1 MKRLLL
7 FTILFVYS
15 CVSYG
20 YSILPKFA
28 TVTPSGHTLYFEID
42 TVDFGIPGGG
52 AWVTCGESHGSVHY
66 GSISA
71 YSNLSGHVI
80 IPDSVEYDNVK
91 YPVTAIGAYAFCR
104 CTNLNS
110 ITFPSKMVSIGE
122 HSFDGCTS
130 LASISFPDSV
140 TTIEDNSFIGCTS
153 LSMVNIG
160 RGVTHL
166 GSNTFK
172 NCTNLHVVYFNPTG
186 CTNGGTWGNDT
197 FRDCNALQE
206 VYIGN
211 NVSHMPSYLF
221 AACSQLPD
229 IYFISST
236 PPTLGVNV
244 FPGNRNVVAHVP
256 CNSLSNYMSVLV
268 NRDNATFSFV
278 CFQLFDVS
286 IISNDSMRGIGYYVP
301 ITNTTFAIFA
311 TSNYGYHFDHWSTG
325 STANPDTVILTGDTT
340 IAAFFSPN
348 QYALHVLSADST
360 LGSVNGNGL
369 YDYLDTV
376 SISATPVTH
385 YHFLRWNDG
394 NTMNPRIITITNDIN
409 YTAIFAIDTH
419 SVSLQVDSI
428 IHGFCNGNG
437 NYVYGTAATAVAI
450 PYSGYQFSHWSNG
463 STNNPYTFAVV
474 DDTLLTAY
482 FRTVVETYQDTFVQH
497 DTLVVHDTIY
507 ITCDVQD
514 TIYINHYVHD
524 TTYIN
529 NYVHDTIIAY
539 VNQYVHD
546 TTFINNYVYDTLY
559 VYRTL
564 YDTTFIY
571 THIHDTTFLTQYI
584 HDTAFVNHY
593 IHDTLYLTQWMY
605 EYIHDTLIQTV
616 TQYVHDTTFINN
628 YIHDTT
634 FLDRYIYEYLHDT
647 IMQYIN
653 HYIHDTTYINNYIH
667 DTAYL
672 TQYVHDTAFIYQYIH
687 DTIFSYVNHYIRD
700 TTFVNNYIYDT
711 IYLYRYI
718 YDTIYIHDTIYLG
731 GEGLED
737 IALLNARIYQRNG
750 MIVVEGAEG
759 NPVYLYDVVGRL
771 LATRRETVQEVL
783 LDVPA
788 SGAYLVK
795 IGDAPAR
802 RIVVRR

>member
-7 FTILFVYS
+7 FTILFVYYS
-15 CVSYG
+15 ISYG
-20 YSILPKFA
+20 YSVLPKFA

-66 GSISA
+66 GSIAA

-80 IPDSVEYDNVK
+80 IPDSVEYNNVK
-91 YPVTAIGAYAFCR
+91 YPVTAIGSYAFCR

-110 ITFPSKMVSIGE
+110 ITFPPKMVSIGE

-130 LASISFPDSV
+130 LASISIPDSV

-172 NCTNLHVVYFNPTG
+172 NCTNLHIVYFNSTG

-221 AACSQLPD
+221 AACSQLPE
-229 IYFISST
+229 IYFLSST
-236 PPTLGVNV
+236 PPSFGVNV
-244 FPGNRNVVAHVP
+244 FPGNRNVIAHVP

-286 IISNDSMRGIGYYVP
+286 IISNDSTRGIGYYIP

-325 STANPDTVILTGDTT
+325 STANPDTVTLTGDST
-340 IAAFFSPN
+340 IAAFFAPN
-348 QYALHVLSADST
+348 QYALHVSSTDST
-360 LGSVNGNGL
+360 LGSVSGNGL
-369 YDYLDTV
+369 YDYLDTL
-376 SISATPVTH
+376 SISAATITH
-385 YHFLRWNDG
+385 YHFVRWTDG
-394 NTMNPRIITITNDIN
+394 NTMNPRNIIITSDTNF
-409 YTAIFAIDTH
+409 TAIFAIDTH

-437 NYVYGTAATAVAI
+437 NYVYGTSATAVAI
-450 PYSGYQFSHWSNG
+450 PYSGYLFSHWSNG
-463 STNNPYTFAVV
+463 STYNPYNFAVV
-474 DDTLLTAY
+474 GDTRLTAY
-482 FRTVVETYQDTFVQH
+482 FRTDDETYQDTIVLH
-497 DTLVVHDTIY
+497 DTLIVHDTTY

-514 TIYINHYVHD
+514 TMYINHYIHD

-529 NYVHDTIIAY
+529 NY
-539 VNQYVHD
+539 
-546 TTFINNYVYDTLY
+546 
-559 VYRTL
+559 
-564 YDTTFIY
+564 
-571 THIHDTTFLTQYI
+571 IHDTTY
-584 HDTAFVNHY
+584 
-593 IHDTLYLTQWMY
+593 
-605 EYIHDTLIQTV
+605 
-616 TQYVHDTTFINN
+616 
-628 YIHDTT
+628 
-634 FLDRYIYEYLHDT
+634 LDRYIYEYLHDT

-667 DTAYL
+667 DTVHL

-687 DTIFSYVNHYIRD
+687 DTIVNYVNNYIHD
-700 TTFVNNYIYDT
+700 TTFINNYIYDT

-718 YDTIYIHDTIYLG
+718 YDTVYIHDTIYIQE
-731 GEGLED
+731 GEGIGN
-737 IALLNARIYQRNG
+737 IALLNAKIYQRNG
-750 MIVVEGAEG
+750 QIVVEGAEG
-759 NPVYLYDVVGRL
+759 YPVCLYDVVGRL
-771 LATRRETVQEVL
+771 LATRRETAQEVL

-802 RIVVRR
+802 RVVVRR

>member
-20 YSILPKFA
+20 YSVLPKFA

-91 YPVTAIGAYAFCR
+91 YPVTAIGTYAFCR

-130 LASISFPDSV
+130 LASISIPDSV

-236 PPTLGVNV
+236 PPTLGENV

-286 IISNDSMRGIGYYVP
+286 IISNDSTRGIGYYVP

-340 IAAFFSPN
+340 IAAYFSPN

-482 FRTVVETYQDTFVQH
+482 FRTDVETYQDTFVQH

-514 TIYINHYVHD
+514 TIYINH
-524 TTYIN
+524 
-529 NYVHDTIIAY
+529 
-539 VNQYVHD
+539 
-546 TTFINNYVYDTLY
+546 
-559 VYRTL
+559 
-564 YDTTFIY
+564 
-571 THIHDTTFLTQYI
+571 
-584 HDTAFVNHY
+584 
-593 IHDTLYLTQWMY
+593 
-605 EYIHDTLIQTV
+605 
-616 TQYVHDTTFINN
+616 YVHDTTFINN

-687 DTIFSYVNHYIRD
+687 DTIVSYVNHYIHD

-731 GEGLED
+731 GEGIED

-750 MIVVEGAEG
+750 QIVVEGAEG
-759 NPVYLYDVVGRL
+759 YPVYLYDVVGRL
-771 LATRRETVQEVL
+771 LATRRETAQEVL

>member
-7 FTILFVYS
+7 FTILFVYYS
-15 CVSYG
+15 ISYG
-20 YSILPKFA
+20 YSVLPKFA

-66 GSISA
+66 GSIAA

-80 IPDSVEYDNVK
+80 IPDSVEYNNVK
-91 YPVTAIGAYAFCR
+91 YPVTAIGSYAFCR

-110 ITFPSKMVSIGE
+110 ITFPPKMVSIGE

-130 LASISFPDSV
+130 LASISIPDSV

-172 NCTNLHVVYFNPTG
+172 NCTNLHIVYFNSTG

-221 AACSQLPD
+221 AACSQLPE
-229 IYFISST
+229 IYFLSST
-236 PPTLGVNV
+236 PPSFGVNV
-244 FPGNRNVVAHVP
+244 FPGNRNVIAHVP

-286 IISNDSMRGIGYYVP
+286 IISNDSTRGIGYYIP
-301 ITNTTFAIFA
+301 ITNTTYAIFA

-325 STANPDTVILTGDTT
+325 STANPDTVTLTGDST
-340 IAAFFSPN
+340 IAAFFAPN
-348 QYALHVLSADST
+348 QYALHVSSTDST
-360 LGSVNGNGL
+360 LGSVSGNGL
-369 YDYLDTV
+369 YDYLDTL
-376 SISATPVTH
+376 SISAATITH
-385 YHFLRWNDG
+385 YHFVRWTDG
-394 NTMNPRIITITNDIN
+394 NTMNPRNIIITSDTNF
-409 YTAIFAIDTH
+409 TAIFAIDTH

-450 PYSGYQFSHWSNG
+450 PYSGYLFSHWSNG
-463 STNNPYTFAVV
+463 STYNPYNFAVV
-474 DDTLLTAY
+474 GDTRLTAY
-482 FRTVVETYQDTFVQH
+482 FRTDDETYQDTIVLH
-497 DTLVVHDTIY
+497 DTLI
-507 ITCDVQD
+507 
-514 TIYINHYVHD
+514 VHD
-524 TTYIN
+524 TTY
-529 NYVHDTIIAY
+529 
-539 VNQYVHD
+539 
-546 TTFINNYVYDTLY
+546 
-559 VYRTL
+559 
-564 YDTTFIY
+564 
-571 THIHDTTFLTQYI
+571 
-584 HDTAFVNHY
+584 
-593 IHDTLYLTQWMY
+593 
-605 EYIHDTLIQTV
+605 
-616 TQYVHDTTFINN
+616 
-628 YIHDTT
+628 
-634 FLDRYIYEYLHDT
+634 LDRYIYEYLHDT

-667 DTAYL
+667 DTVHL
-672 TQYVHDTAFIYQYIH
+672 TEYVHDTAFIYQYIH
-687 DTIFSYVNHYIRD
+687 DTIVNYVNHYIHD
-700 TTFVNNYIYDT
+700 TTYINNYIYDT

-718 YDTIYIHDTIYLG
+718 YDTVYIHDTIYIQE
-731 GEGLED
+731 GEGID
-737 IALLNARIYQRNG
+737 NITLLNAKIYQRNG
-750 MIVVEGAEG
+750 QIVVEGAEG
-759 NPVYLYDVVGRL
+759 YPVYLYDVVGRL
-771 LATRRETVQEVL
+771 LATRREAAQEVL

>member
-20 YSILPKFA
+20 YSVLPKFA

-91 YPVTAIGAYAFCR
+91 YPVTAIGTYAFCR

-130 LASISFPDSV
+130 LASISIPDSV
-140 TTIEDNSFIGCTS
+140 STIEDNSFIGCTS

-286 IISNDSMRGIGYYVP
+286 IISNDSTRGIGYYVP

-340 IAAFFSPN
+340 IAAYFSPN

-482 FRTVVETYQDTFVQH
+482 FRTDVETYQDTFVQH

-514 TIYINHYVHD
+514 TIYINH
-524 TTYIN
+524 
-529 NYVHDTIIAY
+529 
-539 VNQYVHD
+539 
-546 TTFINNYVYDTLY
+546 
-559 VYRTL
+559 
-564 YDTTFIY
+564 
-571 THIHDTTFLTQYI
+571 
-584 HDTAFVNHY
+584 
-593 IHDTLYLTQWMY
+593 
-605 EYIHDTLIQTV
+605 
-616 TQYVHDTTFINN
+616 YVHDTTFINN

-687 DTIFSYVNHYIRD
+687 DTIVSYVNHYNHD

-731 GEGLED
+731 GEGIED

-750 MIVVEGAEG
+750 QIVVEGAEG
-759 NPVYLYDVVGRL
+759 YPVYLYDVVGRL
-771 LATRRETVQEVL
+771 LATRRETAQEVL

>member
-7 FTILFVYS
+7 FTILFVYYS
-15 CVSYG
+15 ISYG
-20 YSILPKFA
+20 YSVLPKFA

-52 AWVTCGESHGSVHY
+52 AWVTCGELHGSVHY
-66 GSISA
+66 GSIAA

-80 IPDSVEYDNVK
+80 IPDSVEYNNVK
-91 YPVTAIGAYAFCR
+91 YPVTAIGTYAFCR

-130 LASISFPDSV
+130 LASISIPDSV

-172 NCTNLHVVYFNPTG
+172 NCTNLHVVYFNSIG

-197 FRDCNALQE
+197 FRDCNSLQE

-221 AACSQLPD
+221 AACSQLPE
-229 IYFISST
+229 IYFLSRT
-236 PPTLGVNV
+236 PPSFGLNV
-244 FPGNRNVVAHVP
+244 FPGNRNIVAHVP
-256 CNSLSNYMSVLV
+256 CNSLSNYMSVLA

-286 IISNDSMRGIGYYVP
+286 IISNDNTRGIGYHIP
-301 ITNTTFAIFA
+301 ITNTTYAIFA

-325 STANPDTVILTGDTT
+325 STANPDTVTLTDDTT
-340 IAAFFSPN
+340 IAAFFAPN
-348 QYALHVLSADST
+348 QYALHVSSTDST
-360 LGSVNGNGL
+360 LGSVSGNGL
-369 YDYLDTV
+369 YDYLDTL
-376 SISATPVTH
+376 SISAAPITH
-385 YHFLRWNDG
+385 YHFVHWTDG
-394 NTMNPRIITITNDIN
+394 NTMNPRDIIITNDTN
-409 YTAIFAIDTH
+409 FTAIFAIDTH

-428 IHGFCNGNG
+428 THGFCNGNG
-437 NYVYGTAATAVAI
+437 DYAYGTAATAVAI
-450 PYSGYQFSHWSNG
+450 PYSGYMFSHWSNG
-463 STNNPYTFAVV
+463 STYNPYTFAVV
-474 DDTLLTAY
+474 GDTSLTAY
-482 FRTVVETYQDTFVQH
+482 FRTDVETHQDTIVLH
-497 DTLVVHDTIY
+497 DTLI
-507 ITCDVQD
+507 
-514 TIYINHYVHD
+514 
-524 TTYIN
+524 
-529 NYVHDTIIAY
+529 
-539 VNQYVHD
+539 VHD
-546 TTFINNYVYDTLY
+546 TTFINNYVHDTLY
-559 VYRTL
+559 IYRTL
-564 YDTTFIY
+564 YDTTFVY
-571 THIHDTTFLTQYI
+571 THVHDTTFLTQYI

-593 IHDTLYLTQWMY
+593 IHDT
-605 EYIHDTLIQTV
+605 IIRTV
-616 TQYVHDTTFINN
+616 TEYVHDTTFVNN

-634 FLDRYIYEYLHDT
+634 YLDRYIYEYLHDT
-647 IMQYIN
+647 IMRYIN

-667 DTAYL
+667 DT
-672 TQYVHDTAFIYQYIH
+672 TFI
-687 DTIFSYVNHYIRD
+687 
-700 TTFVNNYIYDT
+700 NNYIYDT

-718 YDTIYIHDTIYLG
+718 HDTVYIHDTIYIQE
-731 GEGLED
+731 GEGIEN
-737 IALLNARIYQRNG
+737 IALLNAKIYQRNG
-750 MIVVEGAEG
+750 QIVVEGAEG
-759 NPVYLYDVVGRL
+759 YPVCLYDVVGRL
-771 LATRRETVQEVL
+771 LATRRETAQEVL

>member
-20 YSILPKFA
+20 YSVLPKFA

-91 YPVTAIGAYAFCR
+91 YPVTAIGTYAFCR

-130 LASISFPDSV
+130 LASISIPDSV

-197 FRDCNALQE
+197 FRDCNALQK

-286 IISNDSMRGIGYYVP
+286 IISNDSTRGIGYYVP

-348 QYALHVLSADST
+348 QYALHVL
-360 LGSVNGNGL
+360 
-369 YDYLDTV
+369 
-376 SISATPVTH
+376 
-385 YHFLRWNDG
+385 
-394 NTMNPRIITITNDIN
+394 
-409 YTAIFAIDTH
+409 
-419 SVSLQVDSI
+419 
-428 IHGFCNGNG
+428 
-437 NYVYGTAATAVAI
+437 
-450 PYSGYQFSHWSNG
+450 
-463 STNNPYTFAVV
+463 
-474 DDTLLTAY
+474 
-482 FRTVVETYQDTFVQH
+482 
-497 DTLVVHDTIY
+497 
-507 ITCDVQD
+507 
-514 TIYINHYVHD
+514 
-524 TTYIN
+524 
-529 NYVHDTIIAY
+529 
-539 VNQYVHD
+539 
-546 TTFINNYVYDTLY
+546 
-559 VYRTL
+559 
-564 YDTTFIY
+564 
-571 THIHDTTFLTQYI
+571 
-584 HDTAFVNHY
+584 
-593 IHDTLYLTQWMY
+593 
-605 EYIHDTLIQTV
+605 
-616 TQYVHDTTFINN
+616 
-628 YIHDTT
+628 
-634 FLDRYIYEYLHDT
+634 
-647 IMQYIN
+647 
-653 HYIHDTTYINNYIH
+653 
-667 DTAYL
+667 
-672 TQYVHDTAFIYQYIH
+672 
-687 DTIFSYVNHYIRD
+687 
-700 TTFVNNYIYDT
+700 
-711 IYLYRYI
+711 
-718 YDTIYIHDTIYLG
+718 
-731 GEGLED
+731 
-737 IALLNARIYQRNG
+737 
-750 MIVVEGAEG
+750 
-759 NPVYLYDVVGRL
+759 
-771 LATRRETVQEVL
+771 
-783 LDVPA
+783 
-788 SGAYLVK
+788 
-795 IGDAPAR
+795 
-802 RIVVRR
+802 